1 MDVFLF
7 GEKQGET
14 ISAGTHLACRGS
26 PPEIEYYDPFWGGGG
41 SIFKS
46 TLKKIVLI
54 FTGVERWAAC
64 ST

>member
-26 PPEIEYYDPFWGGGG
+26 PPEIEYYDPFWGGGAVFL
-41 SIFKS
+41 SP
-46 TLKKIVLI
+46 L
-54 FTGVERWAAC
+54 
-64 ST
+64 